1 MHDFIGLLCNEHG
14 RVWVVFTPSL
24 GLLVYGC
31 FIVYKKNVYRRTLI
45 EDRPRLAVI
54 FLAI

>member
-1 MHDFIGLLCNEHG
+1 MLN
-14 RVWVVFTPSL
+14 
-24 GLLVYGC
+24 
-31 FIVYKKNVYRRTLI
+31 KKYSASEKRYRRTLI